1 VGYVAPELQTDYL
14 VDVSVHDLVASGL
27 HASIGLVDAPSA
39 AERRQVQRWL
49 EFFSLASFAKRR
61 PRELSYG
68 QLRRALFARALA
80 GNPRVLLLDEPLTG
94 LDPRQRSAMKR
105 LLENLMRRQITLV
118 MAVHHAED
126 LPRGI
131 THALH
136 LIDGRAQQRDV
147 DTAN

>member
-1 VGYVAPELQTDYL
+1 VGYVGPELQTDYW

-27 HASIGLVDAPSA
+27 HASIGLVDAPTSS
-39 AERRQVQRWL
+39 ERRQVRRWL

-61 PRELSYG
+61 PRQLSYG
-68 QLRRALFARALA
+68 QLRRALIARALA

-94 LDPRQRSAMKR
+94 LDPRQRAAMKR
-105 LLENLMRRQITLV
+105 LLEGLMRRRITVV
-118 MAVHHAED
+118 MAVHHPED

-131 THALH
+131 THSLH
-136 LIDGRAQQRDV
+136 LIDGRAERRDA